1 MADKLSSVTKAVT
14 EGSLKAYID
23 ATLAGAGA
31 LKGVPCE
38 IDSITDITGG
48 TRVTFVWEDNEGQ
61 THTDH
66 IDVMDGEKGEKGDAG
81 DDYVLTAQDKAD
93 IADLVL
99 AELPLANTESF

>member
-38 IDSITDITGG
+38 ISDITDITGG
-48 TRVTFVWEDNEGQ
+48 TRVTFVWEDNEGH
-61 THTDH
+61 TYTDH
-66 IDVMDGEKGEKGDAG
+66 IDVMDGEKGDN
-81 DDYVLTAQDKAD
+81 YVLTAQDKAD
-93 IADLVL
+93 IANIVL
-99 AELPLANTESF
+99 SELPTAEGLEV